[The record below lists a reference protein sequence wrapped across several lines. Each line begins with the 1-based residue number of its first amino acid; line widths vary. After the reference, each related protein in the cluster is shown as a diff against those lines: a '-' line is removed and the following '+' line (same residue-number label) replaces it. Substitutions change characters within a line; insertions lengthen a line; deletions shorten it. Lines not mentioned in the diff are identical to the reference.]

1 MMVRITI
8 DGQRVMV
15 DGHMTVL
22 DAARKLGIYIPT
34 FCDHPRLSHLGA
46 CRMCLVEVEGMGK
59 FQTACTLAVG
69 EGMVI
74 STESPAI
81 EKARKNIIEF
91 LLINHPLECT
101 VCDASGECTLQDYT
115 FKYGSAETRFGGT
128 KRVLRDHI
136 ISPLIDR
143 NLNRCIQ
150 CKRCVRICDEVQGV
164 TALGMSNRGAGV
176 VVGPFMEK
184 SLDCEFCGHCIWSCP
199 VGAITSRV
207 MRHKVRAWEMEKS
220 EAICPYCSVG
230 CTLVYNLRDNKVLKV
245 SHAANRGIN
254 DGSLCSKGYFGYD
267 VINHTERLTTPLI
280 RKNGN
285 LVPASW
291 DEALMEVARGLK
303 EASDASGGSSVGG
316 IVSDRLTNEDLYL
329 FQKLFR
335 TVLGSNNVD
344 TPSGAWT
351 RKVLPVF
358 EERLGVFAATNSID
372 ELQYTQ
378 AVLLV
383 GCDVTVTSPISGLKI
398 KTAIHRRAK
407 VIEVMSRRTALS
419 RLAHRTLLTSA
430 GSEVAVIKGMMK
442 VILDEGLADE
452 TALEGYKRFKDLKK
466 SLSTRDL
473 VKIAKDTGIPAEDI
487 AAAAREFITSR
498 RASILFGEEAV
509 LQDDGEDLVNA
520 MIDLLML
527 AGHLGQEGCGIYPIQ
542 SATNFQG
549 AVDMGVSPTHLPGHA
564 PLDDP
569 TAGKSLEKLWKK
581 ELPKSPGLT
590 AIQMLTAAKEGR
602 IKALYIA
609 GVNPMVT
616 FPDGKAVDD
625 ALSRV
630 DFLVVQEMFLTET
643 AKLAHVVLP
652 AGGLAE
658 KEGSLTNLDR
668 RIQRTNKAIESVG
681 RSLPDWRIFSDLGV
695 ILGAQEMK
703 YINTAEVLEEVSNAI
718 PYYSGINYRILADNG
733 LQWPFTRE
741 DARDVYHEGYLGT
754 RHLLSEELPEDKR
767 SFAAVGRWEQAPGD
781 TRYPHTLILG
791 ELLSHAGT
799 CTRHSESLNLL
810 ADSASVKLNPDTA
823 QEAGIEDGDRARVV
837 SAYGDIVVP
846 VLLTDE
852 ILPGVLF
859 MPRHFPLTPV
869 SRIAGVK
876 EDEPQTAILKVRLE
890 KVQGGS

>member
-8 DGQRVMV
+8 DGQTVMV

-22 DAARKLGIYIPT
+22 EAARKLGIYIPT
-34 FCDHPRLSHLGA
+34 FCDHPKLSHLGA

-59 FQTACTLAVG
+59 FQTACTLAVA
-69 EGMVI
+69 EGMVV
-74 STESPAI
+74 STESPTI
-81 EKARKNIIEF
+81 EKARKNILEF

-101 VCDASGECTLQDYT
+101 VCDASGECLLQDYT
-115 FKYGSAETRFGGT
+115 FKYGSAETRFEGT

-164 TALGMSNRGAGV
+164 TALGMSNRGAKI

-184 SLDCEFCGHCIWSCP
+184 SLDCEFCGHCVWSCP

-207 MRHKVRAWEMEKS
+207 MRHKVRIWEMEKS

-245 SHAANRGIN
+245 SHVEKRGIN
-254 DGSLCSKGYFGYD
+254 DGSLCSRGYFGYD
-267 VINHTERLTTPLI
+267 VINHSDRLTSPLI
-280 RKNGN
+280 RKGGN

-291 DEALMEVARGLK
+291 DEALREVARGLK
-303 EASDASGGSSVGG
+303 EASDASGGDSVGG
-316 IVSDRLTNEDLYL
+316 IASDRLTNEDLYL

-344 TPSGAWT
+344 TPSGAWAG
-351 RKVLPVF
+351 KVLPVL
-358 EERLGVFAATNSID
+358 EERLGVFAATNAID
-372 ELQYTQ
+372 ELQYAQ

-398 KTAIHRRAK
+398 KAAIHRRAK
-407 VIEVMSRRTALS
+407 VIEIMPRRTALS
-419 RLAHRTLLTSA
+419 RLAHRTLLTSV

-442 VILDEGLADE
+442 VIFDEDLADE
-452 TALEGYKRFKDLKK
+452 TALKGFNRLKELKK
-466 SLSTRDL
+466 SLVATDL
-473 VKIAKDTGIPAEDI
+473 AKIAKDTGVPPEDI
-487 AAAAREFITSR
+487 SGAAREFITAR
-498 RASILFGEEAV
+498 RASVLFGEEAV
-509 LQDDGEDLVNA
+509 LQDGGEDLVNA
-520 MIDLLML
+520 MIDLMILT
-527 AGHLGQEGCGIYPIQ
+527 GHVGQEGCGIYPIQ

-549 AVDMGVSPTHLPGHA
+549 AVDMGVSPSHLPGHVRM
-564 PLDDP
+564 DDSK
-569 TAGKSLEKLWKK
+569 AGKSLEKLWKK
-581 ELPKSPGLT
+581 ELPKSPGVPAT
-590 AIQMLTAAKEGR
+590 QMLASAKEGK
-602 IKALYIA
+602 INALYLA

-616 FPDGKAVDD
+616 FPDGKVVED

-652 AGGLAE
+652 ASGLAE
-658 KEGSLTNLDR
+658 KNGSLTSLDR
-668 RIQRTNKAIESVG
+668 RVQRTNKAIESVG
-681 RSLPDWRIFSDLGV
+681 RSLADWRIFSDLGA
-695 ILGAQEMK
+695 ILGSQEMK
-703 YINTAEVLEEVSNAI
+703 YINSAEVLEEISNAV
-718 PYYSGINYRILADNG
+718 PYYSGINFQILADNG

-741 DARDVYHEGYLGT
+741 DARDVYHQGYLGT
-754 RHLLSEELPEDKR
+754 RHLLSDGLPEDKR
-767 SFAAVGRWEQAPGD
+767 SFAAVGRWEPAAGD

-791 ELLSHAGT
+791 ELLFHAGT
-799 CTRHSESLNLL
+799 CTRHSESLNMLV
-810 ADSASVKLNPDTA
+810 DSASLKLNPATA
-823 QEAGIEDGDRARVV
+823 EEAGIEDGGQIRVV
-837 SAYGDIVVP
+837 SAYGDVVVP

-869 SRIAGVK
+869 SRITGIK
-876 EDEPQTAILKVRLE
+876 ENEPQTAVLKVRLE